1 MSLSKC
7 LRQSSARGRR
17 EGFTRL
23 EKKRPKGS
31 PKKEKENQNE
41 AKGNQKGAQKP
52 KGCQK
57 GAKGCQK
64 GAAGRPKWIQK
75 SPWAPRS
82 ILEAKSGCRQRVFG
96 SHFWTIFHQKG
107 DQKSMQKQMSKNM
120 NFNQKATPKGC
131 RNRCQNASKINARTG
146 IEKDQGNHQK
156 SCFSEE

>member
-1 MSLSKC
+1 MISAGVLARRFFFKAAPNPEQYNLSKC

-41 AKGNQKGAQKP
+41 AKGNQKGAKKP

-82 ILEAKSGCRQRVFG
+82 ILEAKSGCRQRSFG
-96 SHFWTIFHQKG
+96 S
-107 DQKSMQKQMSKNM
+107 
-120 NFNQKATPKGC
+120 NFGQFSTKKAIK
-131 RNRCQNASKINARTG
+131 NRCKNRCRKT
-146 IEKDQGNHQK
+146 
-156 SCFSEE
+156 